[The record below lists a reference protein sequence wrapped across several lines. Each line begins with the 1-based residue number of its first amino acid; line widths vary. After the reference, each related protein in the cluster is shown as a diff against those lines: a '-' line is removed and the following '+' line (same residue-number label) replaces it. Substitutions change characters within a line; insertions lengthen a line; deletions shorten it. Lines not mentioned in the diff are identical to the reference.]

1 MYIIDKN
8 KDFYDYVSNIYGVDK
23 NIVYDRRGSEII
35 DDSLLVLLSGYRE
48 NGLKI
53 LNPKFFFLL
62 ETGNVQYIF
71 EVYNV
76 KFDKSTI
83 PYTATEVSFRIA
95 KIYRENKNL
104 FVRPLTVMGIHF
116 DMNWTRKGVTMDF
129 PSNVVELE
137 KLVKK
142 RYSQYKQIP
151 AILANT
157 KLTSLLDPFEVWK
170 DIQTYISSTGNDKDI
185 STPMTEKQKV
195 ESHGFDENS
204 FRNPIKL

>member
-1 MYIIDKN
+1 
-8 KDFYDYVSNIYGVDK
+8 
-23 NIVYDRRGSEII
+23 
-35 DDSLLVLLSGYRE
+35 
-48 NGLKI
+48 
-53 LNPKFFFLL
+53 
-62 ETGNVQYIF
+62 
-71 EVYNV
+71 
-76 KFDKSTI
+76 
-83 PYTATEVSFRIA
+83 
-95 KIYRENKNL
+95 
-104 FVRPLTVMGIHF
+104 MGIHF

-170 DIQTYISSTGNDKDI
+170 DIQTYISSIGNDKDI